1 MIDIS
6 SIISIAK
13 KAGIAIL
20 EVFNKKNLEIEL
32 KADKSPVTNADLLAN
47 QIIIDELSLISDLP
61 ILTEESLI
69 NYQQRKFWRKYWLVD
84 PLDGTKNF
92 IANRGDFTVNIALVR
107 EQEPILGVVYLP
119 KNGDI
124 YFAKKGHGAFKNY
137 EPIFNYST
145 RKNLIGATSVFH
157 ETDKMNDFFNEYK
170 ISKIMRYGSSLKIC
184 KLAEGEIDVYP
195 RLNGTKEWD
204 TAASHVIASEAGCK
218 LIDVLTNKPLL
229 YNKPSIKNNHFI
241 ASRNDLNFI
250 NF

>member
-137 EPIFNYST
+137 ESIFNYST